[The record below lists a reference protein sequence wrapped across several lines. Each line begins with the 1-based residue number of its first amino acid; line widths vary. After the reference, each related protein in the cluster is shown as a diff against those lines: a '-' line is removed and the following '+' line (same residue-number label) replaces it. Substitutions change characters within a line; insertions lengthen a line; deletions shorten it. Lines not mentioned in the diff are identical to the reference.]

1 MLFSCVQISRIG
13 SSLASIRNLNVRAG
27 NAVALPVGSNMATTA
42 RRMFV
47 FGSVDL

>member
-1 MLFSCVQISRIG
+1 MYMISFHVYKRG
-13 SSLASIRNLNVRAG
+13 LNVRTG

-47 FGSVDL
+47 FGCADLRKSP